1 MSATPAPPAPGPR
14 DEAELARAW
23 AAALDQFEE
32 HLASYR
38 RVLTDDGEPTE
49 APWPPAELA
58 GRPVP
63 RALVPRAR
71 ELLARASLLE
81 SDLQERQNAMRT
93 LALSRP
99 RHPQAHPRPSRRSTL
114 L

>member
-1 MSATPAPPAPGPR
+1 MTGAPANPAADPDGLAT
-14 DEAELARAW
+14 AW

-49 APWPPAELA
+49 APWPPAELT

-63 RALVPRAR
+63 RELVPRAR

-81 SDLQERQNAMRT
+81 TDLQERQNAMRT

-99 RHPQAHPRPSRRSTL
+99 RHPQAHPRPSRRTTL